1 VIHGGDQ
8 QMTRGQS
15 MRRARTAAGFT
26 DPAQF
31 ARLMGVEMAALIAWE
46 ADIESPT
53 EEHVQSFAQLV
64 GIEPSTLVPG
74 DAPQRS
80 QGICRAVDL
89 VPDGG
94 QAEVLEEVG
103 MPRAL
108 WRDSETWLGFLR
120 LAQAV
125 ADLDALQITMLSENA
140 ESCVTLPHAQSE

>member
-1 VIHGGDQ
+1 MAVTER
-8 QMTRGQS
+8 MTRGQS
-15 MRRARTAAGFT
+15 MRRARSAAGFS
-26 DPAQF
+26 DPAKF

-53 EEHVQSFAQLV
+53 DEHLQRFAQLA
-64 GIEPSTLVPG
+64 GIEPSGLVPG

-89 VPDGG
+89 VPDAG
-94 QAEVLEEVG
+94 QAEALEQVG

-125 ADLDALQITMLSENA
+125 ADLNAAQITMLAENA
-140 ESCVTLPHAQSE
+140 ESCVTRPSPGSG